1 MGRGE
6 RNSLSYSFPLSGKC
20 ALHWSADFFRL
31 GYRPLFPFRATQLQ
45 EVQKKKTIKVHPGL

>member
-1 MGRGE
+1 MYKQWEKE
-6 RNSLSYSFPLSGKC
+6 REITASFPLSGKC

-45 EVQKKKTIKVHPGL
+45 EVQKKRP